1 MKKLIFFAVAI
12 AMTLAIG
19 TGCKG
24 VMVGNAVGD
33 TLQMRY
39 AERIKIVEC
48 DGYSVVTL
56 ADPWNT
62 GKTLHAY
69 LLVPGDGSTV
79 QDDSLKAMHPGAT
92 IVHTPLK
99 KVLIATSVHCAL
111 TDELGAASAVG
122 GVCDLQ
128 YINLY
133 WVKDG
138 VKAGKIRDCG
148 SALSPTI
155 ESIIDLSPDAIF
167 LSPFQNSG
175 GYGRVSELNIPI
187 IETADYM
194 ETSPL
199 GRAEWMRF
207 YGMLFG
213 KAQQADSLFAE
224 VERVYRELSGLEEGG
239 ERNEEGKVIEE
250 RGKRS
255 EEGEHQH
262 DMAAVKQSISPS
274 SLPVPPSSQH
284 PSILMDKLTGSVWY
298 VPGGKSTIGQMIRDA
313 GIGYAWSDDE
323 SSGSLSLPF
332 EAVLEKAM
340 DADIWLFRYSAPHD
354 ITAKELLSEKA
365 GYSQFRAFREGN
377 IYGCNNSLNTFYEDT
392 PFHPERLLRD
402 FICIAHPERGLGA
415 PKYFVKVKQ

>member
-1 MKKLIFFAVAI
+1 MKKLFFFAVAVALTI
-12 AMTLAIG
+12 VAG

-24 VMVGNAVGD
+24 VMVSNAVGD
-33 TLQMRY
+33 TLQLKY

-56 ADPWNT
+56 ADPWNM

-69 LLVPGDGSTV
+69 LLVPGDGSGAS
-79 QDDSLKAMHPGAT
+79 DDSLKTMHPGAT

-99 KVLIATSVHCAL
+99 KALIATSVHCAL
-111 TDELGAASAVG
+111 TDELGAADAVG

-128 YINLY
+128 YINLP
-133 WVKDG
+133 WVKEG
-138 VKAGKIRDCG
+138 VKSGKIRDCG

-155 ESIIDLSPDAIF
+155 ETIIDLAPDAIF

-213 KAQQADSLFAE
+213 KEQQADSLFAE
-224 VERVYRELSGLEEGG
+224 VDKEYGRLKEEG
-239 ERNEEGKVIEE
+239 RMKKDEGGRKTV
-250 RGKRS
+250 
-255 EEGEHQH
+255 
-262 DMAAVKQSISPS
+262 
-274 SLPVPPSSQH
+274 
-284 PSILMDKLTGSVWY
+284 LMDKLIGSVWY
-298 VPGGKSTIGQMIRDA
+298 VPGGKSTIGQMISDA
-313 GIGYAWSDDE
+313 GIGYAWSEDE

-332 EAVLEKAM
+332 EAVLEKTM
-340 DADIWLFRYSAPHD
+340 DADIWMFRYSAPHD
-354 ITAKELLSEKA
+354 ITSKELLSEKA

-402 FICIAHPERGLGA
+402 FICIAHPEKNLGE
-415 PKYFVKVKQ
+415 PKYFIKVKK

>member
-1 MKKLIFFAVAI
+1 MKKILFIAFAFVL
-12 AMTLAIG
+12 TLAIG
-19 TGCKG
+19 TGCRG
-24 VMVGNAVGD
+24 VMVSNAVGD
-33 TLQMRY
+33 TLQMKY

-56 ADPWNT
+56 ADPWNV

-69 LLVPGDGSTV
+69 LLVPSDGSGIT
-79 QDDSLKAMHPGAT
+79 DDSLKALHPGAT
-92 IVHTPLK
+92 IVHTPLRN
-99 KVLIATSVHCAL
+99 VVIATSVHCAL
-111 TDELGAASAVG
+111 TDELGAADAVG

-128 YINLY
+128 YINLP
-133 WVKDG
+133 WVKEG
-138 VKAGKIRDCG
+138 VKNKKIRDCG

-213 KAQQADSLFAE
+213 KEQNADSLFAE
-224 VERVYRELSGLEEGG
+224 VEKVYDGL
-239 ERNEEGKVIEE
+239 K
-250 RGKRS
+250 K
-255 EEGEHQH
+255 EGEH
-262 DMAAVKQSISPS
+262 ANAEGKKRN
-274 SLPVPPSSQH
+274 
-284 PSILMDKLTGSVWY
+284 ILMDKLTGSVWY
-298 VPGGKSTIGQMIRDA
+298 VPGGKSTIGKMISDA
-313 GIGYAWSDDE
+313 GIGYAWSTDK

-332 EAVLEKAM
+332 EAVLEAAM
-340 DADIWLFRYSAPHD
+340 DADIWLFRYNGAHD
-354 ITAKELLSEKA
+354 ITMNELLSEKA
-365 GYSQFRAFREGN
+365 GYNQFRAFREGN
-377 IYGCNNSLNTFYEDT
+377 VYGCNTANNTFYEDT

-402 FICIAHPERGLGA
+402 FIIIAHPERNLGE
-415 PKYFVKVKQ
+415 PKYFVKVK

>member
-1 MKKLIFFAVAI
+1 MRKILFIAFAVVL
-12 AMTLAIG
+12 TLAIG
-19 TGCKG
+19 TGCRG
-24 VMVGNAVGD
+24 VMVSNAVGD
-33 TLQMRY
+33 TLQMKY

-56 ADPWNT
+56 ADPWNV

-69 LLVPGDGSTV
+69 LLVPSDGKTIS
-79 QDDSLKAMHPGAT
+79 DDSLKALHPGAT
-92 IVHTPLK
+92 IVHTPLRN
-99 KVLIATSVHCAL
+99 VVIATSVHCAL
-111 TDELGAASAVG
+111 TDELGAADAVG

-128 YINLY
+128 YINLP
-133 WVKDG
+133 WVKEG
-138 VKAGKIRDCG
+138 VKNKKIRDCG

-213 KAQQADSLFAE
+213 KEQNADSLFAE
-224 VERVYRELSGLEEGG
+224 VEKVYDGL
-239 ERNEEGKVIEE
+239 K
-250 RGKRS
+250 K
-255 EEGEHQH
+255 EGEH
-262 DMAAVKQSISPS
+262 ANAEGKKRN
-274 SLPVPPSSQH
+274 
-284 PSILMDKLTGSVWY
+284 ILMDKLTGSVWY
-298 VPGGKSTIGQMIRDA
+298 VPGGKSTIGKMISDA
-313 GIGYAWSDDE
+313 GIGYAWSTDK

-332 EAVLEKAM
+332 EAVLEAAM
-340 DADIWLFRYSAPHD
+340 DADIWLFRYNGAHD
-354 ITAKELLSEKA
+354 ITMNELLSEKA
-365 GYSQFRAFREGN
+365 GYNQFRAFREGN
-377 IYGCNNSLNTFYEDT
+377 VYGCNTANNTFYEDT

-402 FICIAHPERGLGA
+402 FIIIAHPERNLGE
-415 PKYFVKVKQ
+415 PKYFVKVK

>member
-1 MKKLIFFAVAI
+1 MKKLLLFAVAI
-12 AMTLAIG
+12 VLTLAIG
-19 TGCKG
+19 TGCRG
-24 VMVGNAVGD
+24 VLVSNAVGD
-33 TLQMRY
+33 TLQMKY

-48 DGYSVVTL
+48 DGYSIVTL
-56 ADPWNT
+56 ADPWNA

-69 LLVPGDGSTV
+69 LLVPSNDRGIA
-79 QDDSLKAMHPGAT
+79 DDSLKALHPGAT

-99 KVLIATSVHCAL
+99 NVVIATSVHCAL
-111 TDELGAASAVG
+111 TDELGSADAVG

-128 YINLY
+128 YINLP
-133 WVKDG
+133 WVKEG
-138 VKAGKIRDCG
+138 VKNRKIRDCG

-213 KAQQADSLFAE
+213 KEQNADSLFAE
-224 VERVYRELSGLEEGG
+224 VEKVYDELKKEG
-239 ERNEEGKVIEE
+239 ERANAEGK
-250 RGKRS
+250 KRN
-255 EEGEHQH
+255 
-262 DMAAVKQSISPS
+262 
-274 SLPVPPSSQH
+274 
-284 PSILMDKLTGSVWY
+284 ILMDKLTGSVWY
-298 VPGGKSTIGQMIRDA
+298 VPGGKSTIGKMISDA
-313 GIGYAWSDDE
+313 GISYAWSKDG

-332 EAVLEKAM
+332 EAVLEAAM
-340 DADIWLFRYSAPHD
+340 DADIWLFRYNGAHN
-354 ITAKELLSEKA
+354 ITMKELLSEKA
-365 GYSQFRAFREGN
+365 GYNQFRAFREGN
-377 IYGCNNSLNTFYEDT
+377 VYGCNTANNTFYEDT

-402 FICIAHPERGLGA
+402 FIIIAHPERNLGE
-415 PKYFVKVKQ
+415 PKYFVKLGK

>member
-24 VMVGNAVGD
+24 VTVGNAVGD

-128 YINLY
+128 YINLD

-224 VERVYRELSGLEEGG
+224 VERVYRELTSYEEGG
-239 ERNEEGKVIEE
+239 ARNEE
-250 RGKRS
+250 S
-255 EEGEHQH
+255 
-262 DMAAVKQSISPS
+262 
-274 SLPVPPSSQH
+274 